1 MYPELVLNGIYEVRG
16 LMEDGW
22 NGICE
27 VVAINPSEGF
37 YIRAIDGMP
46 RAFEYRDSNG
56 LILVRFNSTYHK
68 TMRIIETPLED
79 IKINI
84 SINDLL

>member
-1 MYPELVLNGIYEVRG
+1 MKPELVLNGIYEVRG
-16 LMEDGW
+16 LADGW

-27 VVAINPSEGF
+27 VVIANSDGDFYINP
-37 YIRAIDGMP
+37 IDDMP
-46 RAFEYRDSNG
+46 RAFASRVANG
-56 LILVRFNSTYHK
+56 FVPVSVNSMFHK
-68 TMRIIETPLED
+68 AMKIIESPLED

>member
-1 MYPELVLNGIYEVRG
+1 MIPELVLNGVYEVRG
-16 LMEDGW
+16 LTDGW

-27 VVAINPSEGF
+27 VVIADSGGEFYINP
-37 YIRAIDGMP
+37 IDDMP
-46 RAFEYRDSNG
+46 RAFASRRVTNG
-56 LILVRFNSTYHK
+56 FVPVSVNSLFHKAMKLIEN
-68 TMRIIETPLED
+68 PLED

>member
-1 MYPELVLNGIYEVRG
+1 MPELVLNGMYEVDD
-16 LMEDGW
+16 LMDGW
-22 NGICE
+22 NGVCE
-27 VVAINPSEGF
+27 VAVINPSEGF
-37 YIRAIDGMP
+37 YIRPIDGMS
-46 RAFEYRDSNG
+46 RAFECRDSNG

-68 TMRIIETPLED
+68 AMRIIESSLEG

>member
-1 MYPELVLNGIYEVRG
+1 MEPELVLNGIYEVRG
-16 LMEDGW
+16 LMDGW

-27 VVAINPSEGF
+27 VVMTDSDGEFYINP
-37 YIRAIDGMP
+37 IDDMP
-46 RAFEYRDSNG
+46 RAFASRVANGFVPVSVDS
-56 LILVRFNSTYHK
+56 LFHK
-68 TMRIIETPLED
+68 AMKIVESPLED